1 MTDRHIRAFGIDD
14 RKALSISHF
23 VPAVRRLG
31 LLGAPQAT
39 MENDHERSLGQVR
52 RAVHDVAPIKPTEAH
67 GLGAVGDT
75 QR

>member
-1 MTDRHIRAFGIDD
+1 
-14 RKALSISHF
+14 
-23 VPAVRRLG
+23 
-31 LLGAPQAT
+31 